1 MKLILREWPPVPVTD
16 IAINIDDIKGAVS
29 RESNDSI
36 SQKALASIHKKYW
49 LLCNCNKNDP
59 AALTVRRMNENQY
72 CLVNIKDRGMHV
84 AGCPLRYTSLLN
96 QKNNFKVDK
105 KHSFLFKTTNADNI
119 PRSIIYNSA
128 NKEEQIPALLRLKEY
143 LVEQSNMFTIKPN
156 QTFSGQSKSLYS
168 AVEDDVFV
176 NAARLKER
184 FYFGYRNFFDAKERL
199 ANELE
204 RDELLSPLFLV
215 DIIDEVEKSEHL
227 YKFTKFYK
235 NTKPFSFRLFNNISA
250 VKANLSI
257 DGPYIIISQLGVIED
272 TKGNNVIAP
281 VATIIEPIASKQQWV
296 PISNQLIRDAINKI
310 ESSINWYDEKLNLT
324 MTADLCN
331 RPVKT
336 EIGSCE
342 PLFIFKLGD
351 QRAVFDIQLDY
362 SSTQKTKKSLEYIIA
377 SKIGGGGFCSL
388 SSEMT
393 NREKNNVLFN
403 SVAILTKEL
412 KRSNPAGIV
421 FSGQIIE
428 IK

>member
-1 MKLILREWPPVPVTD
+1 MKLILREWPPVTVTD
-16 IAINIDDIKGAVS
+16 IGINIDDIQGAVS
-29 RESNDSI
+29 RETNDPI

-49 LLCNCNKNDP
+49 LLCNCNKSDP

-84 AGCPLRYTSLLN
+84 AGCTLRYTSLLN
-96 QKNNFKVDK
+96 QKNNLKVDK
-105 KHSFLFKTTNADNI
+105 KHSFLFKTTNTDNI
-119 PRSIIYNSA
+119 PRSIIYNAA

-143 LVEQSNMFTIKPN
+143 LVEQSNMFTVKPN
-156 QTFSGQSKSLYS
+156 QTFSCQSKNLIS
-168 AVEDDVFV
+168 AVEEDVFV

-184 FYFGYRNFFDAKERL
+184 FCFGYRNFFDAKERL
-199 ANELE
+199 AKELE
-204 RDELLSPLFLV
+204 RDELLAPFFLV
-215 DIIDEVEKSEHL
+215 DIIDEVDKSEHL

-235 NTKPFSFRLFNNISA
+235 NKKPFSFRLFNNISA

-257 DGPYIIISQLGVIED
+257 AGPYIIISQLGVIED

-310 ESSINWYDEKLNLT
+310 ESSINWYDEKLNLK

-393 NREKNNVLFN
+393 NKEKSNVLFN

-412 KRSNPAGIV
+412 KRSNSAGDV

-428 IK
+428 VK

>member
-1 MKLILREWPPVPVTD
+1 MKLILREWPPVTVTD
-16 IAINIDDIKGAVS
+16 IGINIDDIQGAVS
-29 RESNDSI
+29 RETNDLI
-36 SQKALASIHKKYW
+36 SQKALKSIHKKYW
-49 LLCNCNKNDP
+49 LLCSCNKSDP

-72 CLVNIKDRGMHV
+72 CLVNIKDRGKHV

-96 QKNNFKVDK
+96 KKNNSQGEK
-105 KHSFLFKTTNADNI
+105 KHSFLFNTANSDNT
-119 PRSIIYNSA
+119 PRSIIYSA
-128 NKEEQIPALLRLKEY
+128 DNKEEQIPSLLRLKEY
-143 LVEQSNMFTIKPN
+143 LVAQAGMFSVKPN
-156 QTFSGQSKSLYS
+156 QTFLGQSKSLYS

-176 NAARLKER
+176 NAARLKDR

-199 ANELE
+199 VKELE

-235 NTKPFSFRLFNNISA
+235 NTKPFSFRLFDNISA

-257 DGPYIIISQLGVIED
+257 GGPYIIISQLGAIKD

-403 SVAILTKEL
+403 SVAMLTKEL
-412 KRSNPAGIV
+412 KRSNPAGDV